1 MKTKFIL
8 ELLNRIIKYAFAH
21 SPFYTLEL
29 SWHGF

>member
-21 SPFYTLEL
+21 SPLYTLGL
-29 SWHGF
+29 S